1 MNRPA
6 ALPEARLQGKARR
19 NVANDRFLSLFY
31 EEARE
36 LLQALESGL
45 MDLEARQGDR
55 AHLDRTFRAAHT
67 LKGAAGMVGLAT
79 IAEFTHGVEAVLDRI
94 RDGRLGVGPGVIST
108 LLAGK
113 DHMVRAIEAGEE
125 GRPIAV
131 PPGLDERLA
140 AFARGEV
147 PPDEVEAT
155 AGTAAPA
162 GADGDSPASLPV
174 DDGSGGRADSGTRN
188 AADPDIVA
196 PVERPDDPPAE
207 GRTQSYRIHLTPH
220 ADLLRKGVN
229 PLGLLDELREL
240 GRASLTT
247 HAERVPP
254 LDDLDPG
261 NCHLAWTIDL
271 ETGVDL
277 ARLEEVF
284 LFLGDPGQVTIERA
298 DDPAT
303 VTDPVA
309 NAGPR
314 PVTSTPDAAGA
325 RGKEAKALRVRVD
338 AGQLDELVGMAGELA
353 ILVDGMRGLRDVK
366 GVGPWVGALEALE
379 QVGRQLRDTT
389 LDLGMVPVEELF
401 VRFPRVV
408 RDLAGRSGKRIA
420 LRIEGEE
427 TRLDRT
433 IIERLAE
440 PMIHLIRNAVD
451 HGLES
456 PEERV
461 AAGKA
466 ETGRITIG
474 AGYEGDRVAIR
485 IEDDG
490 RGLDRE
496 RIARKAIAAGLLPT
510 GTEADDP
517 RVGAII
523 FEPGF
528 STRDEA
534 GELSG
539 RGVGLDVVR
548 DAIRGLRGTVALRS
562 VPGRGATFLI
572 HLPLT
577 LAMIDGLLVEAD
589 DARFVVPIAQ
599 VAECVAVA
607 EDAAGWSMGRHALTI
622 RDELVP
628 LVSLS
633 MAPPDGPAPLR
644 REVLLTEYAEQRVGV
659 LVDRL
664 LGRVQAVIQPLDEGL
679 GHLHRYSGATIL
691 GDGTVCLVLDLASVV
706 AEAHLAGMRA
716 AWSVPHPD
724 TVDALSGA
732 RGLRP

>member
-1 MNRPA
+1 M
-6 ALPEARLQGKARR
+6 
-19 NVANDRFLSLFY
+19 ANDRFLSLFF

-45 MDLEARQGDR
+45 MDLESRQGDR

-67 LKGAAGMVGLAT
+67 LKGAAGMVGLSAV
-79 IAEFTHGVEAVLDRI
+79 ADFTHGVEAVLDRL
-94 RDGRLGVGPGVIST
+94 RDGRLGVGPGVISA

-113 DHMVRAIEAGEE
+113 DQMVRAIEAAEE
-125 GRPIAV
+125 GRPIDV
-131 PPGLDERLA
+131 PAGLVDRLS

-147 PPDEVEAT
+147 PSED
-155 AGTAAPA
+155 APRTHQVS
-162 GADGDSPASLPV
+162 DSHPV
-174 DDGSGGRADSGTRN
+174 GPTSVG
-188 AADPDIVA
+188 PY
-196 PVERPDDPPAE
+196 EPPAE
-207 GRTQSYRIHLTPH
+207 KVPGPTEGGPTVAPPVASPPARGEGSGLEPAITPSPLQSYRIRLTPSPE
-220 ADLLRKGVN
+220 LLRKGVD

-240 GRASLTT
+240 GRATITT
-247 HAERVPP
+247 HADRVPP
-254 LDDLDPG
+254 LDNLEPG
-261 NCHLAWTIDL
+261 ECYLAWTIDL
-271 ETGVDL
+271 ETEADR
-277 ARLEEVF
+277 ARLDEVF
-284 LFLGDPGQVTIERA
+284 LFLGDPGQVTIEDA
-298 DDPAT
+298 DGGELPPPQAKEQAA
-303 VTDPVA
+303 VGAKPQPEPG
-309 NAGPR
+309 GPE
-314 PVTSTPDAAGA
+314 A
-325 RGKEAKALRVRVD
+325 RTKEAKGLRVRVD

-353 ILVDGMRGLRDVK
+353 ILVDGMRGLRDAE

-379 QVGRQLRDTT
+379 RVGRQLRDTT

-408 RDLAGRSGKRIA
+408 RDLAERSGKRIS
-420 LRIEGEE
+420 LRIEGED

-440 PMIHLIRNAVD
+440 PMIHLIRNAID
-451 HGLES
+451 HGLE
-456 PEERV
+456 PPDERT
-461 AAGKA
+461 AAGKPG
-466 ETGRITIG
+466 TGRITIG

-490 RGLDRE
+490 RGLDRS
-496 RIARKAIAAGLLPT
+496 RIARKAIAAGLLPP
-510 GTEADDP
+510 EISPDDP

-534 GELSG
+534 SELSG

-548 DAIRGLRGTVALRS
+548 DAIRGLRGTVTLRS

-599 VAECVAVA
+599 VGECVAVA
-607 EDAAGWSMGRHALTI
+607 DADAGWSMGRHALAI

-628 LVSLS
+628 LVSLRGDAS
-633 MAPPDGPAPLR
+633 GPAPAR

-679 GHLHRYSGATIL
+679 GHLRRYSGATIL
-691 GDGTVCLVLDLASVV
+691 GDGSVCLVLDLASVV
-706 AEAHLAGMRA
+706 AEAQAAGMRA
-716 AWSVPHPD
+716 ARTSHPHE
-724 TVDALSGA
+724 LN
-732 RGLRP
+732 RPSAIETAP